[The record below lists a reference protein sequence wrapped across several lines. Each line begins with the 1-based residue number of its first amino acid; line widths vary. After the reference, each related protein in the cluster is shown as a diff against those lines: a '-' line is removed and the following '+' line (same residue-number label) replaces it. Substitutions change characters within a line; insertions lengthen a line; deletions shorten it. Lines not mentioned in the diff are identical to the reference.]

1 MNIFPVSFGRAIKLN
16 TKDKQVAQRITEV
29 ANMANYEI
37 SKPVTR
43 EGKAL
48 QKFIETIFNDTH
60 LSNGRARVIYGTNGD
75 LYIFS
80 GKEGAKAIEISEDTK
95 NKIREN
101 NEFVE
106 SLPDRYC
113 RENQRRHYAVINQQ
127 YLAERNRHILSLVED
142 GNRGQKSSLDIECS
156 EIKDKDK
163 TTRTI
168 IDKITYTTSSPLT
181 EETKVFDRTNI

>member
-113 RENQRRHYAVINQQ
+113 R
-127 YLAERNRHILSLVED
+127 
-142 GNRGQKSSLDIECS
+142 
-156 EIKDKDK
+156 
-163 TTRTI
+163 
-168 IDKITYTTSSPLT
+168 
-181 EETKVFDRTNI
+181 